1 MTPGQ
6 QKLSSHDKIPGFLG
20 CPADNTLAA
29 AMQAVCSRL
38 AARVLAHGAGSS
50 SCTALGRRQVLPG
63 APLAC
68 GMATMVRPPS
78 VRDAQVRIFGWAQP
92 DTRRGE
98 GRQGHAPMKTLEKMK
113 RRGLIGQKVPYP
125 RRSLPAPACTPDI
138 LRATHLHALTPCLAR
153 ADGPGG

>member
-1 MTPGQ
+1 MIKFGV
-6 QKLSSHDKIPGFLG
+6 HY
-20 CPADNTLAA
+20 CPADNTLSRA
-29 AMQAVCSRL
+29 AMQALCSRL

-113 RRGLIGQKVPYP
+113 RRGLIGQKV
-125 RRSLPAPACTPDI
+125 
-138 LRATHLHALTPCLAR
+138 RARTRAAAWQRLHAFPLSQVRSTCMP
-153 ADGPGG
+153 

>member
-1 MTPGQ
+1 MIKFRVFGY
-6 QKLSSHDKIPGFLG
+6 
-20 CPADNTLAA
+20 CPADNTLSRA

-78 VRDAQVRIFGWAQP
+78 VRDAQIRIFGWAQP

-113 RRGLIGQKVPYP
+113 RRGLIGQKV
-125 RRSLPAPACTPDI
+125 RARS
-138 LRATHLHALTPCLAR
+138 RAAAWQRLHARPLSRVRSTCMP
-153 ADGPGG
+153 